1 MSSRNFEKPI
11 KILGRHKTI
20 TKKMIED
27 SQAVTKSNAAASRWL
42 GINYLTYRKYAKLYG
57 LFEGHLNPSGVGIKK
72 GYGKYRKSLDEI
84 LDGKKKG
91 RLTKSYLKKR
101 LIGDGWTQ
109 EECNSCGYNEIV
121 MAKDKVAL
129 LIDFIDDNS
138 SNLVIDNINFTV
150 PSEKF
155 VTILGPSGCGKT
167 TVLRCIVGVERPD
180 GGKMKLGDEVL
191 FSKKENLFIPTEKR
205 GMGMVYQSYALWPHM
220 TVFENVAYP
229 LQIRNMEKDEI
240 RKKVL
245 DILKLVKLNGLEDRL
260 VPNLSGGQQQRV
272 SLARALVY
280 NPTLLLLDEP
290 LSNLDVVLRDEMRT
304 ELKDLQRRL
313 KLTTIYVTHDRTEA
327 LSLSDHI
334 IIMDKGVIK
343 ATGTP
348 IDLLRD
354 PPNSHAGIILGDM
367 SLIKGSVSNNSEK
380 TVEIKIG
387 NHKIVCRKR
396 KDWNENE
403 EVGILIRGTEVVIHN
418 NKGQLIIF
426 YLQK

>member
-1 MSSRNFEKPI
+1 MADLIVQS
-11 KILGRHKTI
+11 L
-20 TKKMIED
+20 TKKF
-27 SQAVTKSNAAASRWL
+27 SN
-42 GINYLTYRKYAKLYG
+42 
-57 LFEGHLNPSGVGIKK
+57 
-72 GYGKYRKSLDEI
+72 
-84 LDGKKKG
+84 
-91 RLTKSYLKKR
+91 
-101 LIGDGWTQ
+101 
-109 EECNSCGYNEIV
+109 
-121 MAKDKVAL
+121 
-129 LIDFIDDNS
+129 
-138 SNLVIDNINFTV
+138 NLVVDNVSFNV
-150 PSEKF
+150 PDKTF
-155 VTILGPSGCGKT
+155 MTILGPSGCGKT
-167 TVLRCIVGVERPD
+167 TVLRCIAGVEQPD
-180 GGKMKLGDEVL
+180 EGMIQIGNETL
-191 FSKKENLFIPTEKR
+191 FSKKNKVMIPTEKR

-229 LQIRNMEKDEI
+229 LQIRKMEKGEI

-354 PPNSHAGIILGDM
+354 PPNSYAGIILGDM
-367 SLIKGSVSNNSEK
+367 SLIKGNVSNNSEK

-387 NHKIVCRKR
+387 NHKIVCRKQR
-396 KDWNENE
+396 DWNENE

-418 NKGQLIIF
+418 NKRPVDNLLPAKIKSATYAGQIVEYKMIVNDQVIKVPKSIEEFIIPEEGSNETIHSLHESGEDV
-426 YLQK
+426 YIEIPDSACHVVKE

>member
-1 MSSRNFEKPI
+1 MAELVIEK
-11 KILGRHKTI
+11 L
-20 TKKMIED
+20 TKKFG
-27 SQAVTKSNAAASRWL
+27 N
-42 GINYLTYRKYAKLYG
+42 N
-57 LFEGHLNPSGVGIKK
+57 
-72 GYGKYRKSLDEI
+72 
-84 LDGKKKG
+84 
-91 RLTKSYLKKR
+91 
-101 LIGDGWTQ
+101 
-109 EECNSCGYNEIV
+109 IV
-121 MAKDKVAL
+121 V
-129 LIDFIDDNS
+129 
-138 SNLVIDNINFTV
+138 DNINFTV

-180 GGKMKLGDEVL
+180 DGRMKLGDEIL
-191 FSKKENLFIPTEKR
+191 FSRDENLFIPTEKR

-229 LQIRNMEKDEI
+229 LQIRKMEKNEI

-354 PPNSHAGIILGDM
+354 PPNSYAGIILGDM

-387 NHKIVCRKR
+387 NHKIVCRKQR
-396 KDWNENE
+396 DWNENE

-418 NKGQLIIF
+418 NKRSVNNLLPAKIKSATYAGQIVEYKMIVDDQLIKVPKSIEEF
-426 YLQK
+426 IIPEEGSDETIHSLHESGEDVYIEIPDSACHVVKE